1 MHLVLHGSRYA
12 MYTCVHIKHWT
23 CDRYLW
29 ALGLWIC
36 VEAKSTSMSS
46 VDSFSAEDELKKLS
60 QRLGC
65 KIGILSCT
73 YVIEYV
79 CWLCCM
85 IVQYALMHSHSRIC
99 KVLHV
104 SLWQPLQ
111 GLTRVLVLRSFC
123 GKNPFVLLHRLSQL
137 QWNPLRRSVLKL
149 MMQVMNNHHWFRN
162 PWWLSW
168 KKAAAEPADSV
179 SWIYM
184 EFSKRVAQIYSK
196 LIRRSPVQYGLKTF
210 NSGCSQS
217 RNHVAITFCSTRH
230 LPNSSLD

>member
-168 KKAAAEPADSV
+168 KKLLLNL
-179 SWIYM
+179 
-184 EFSKRVAQIYSK
+184 QILFLGYIWNSPK
-196 LIRRSPVQYGLKTF
+196 ELLKFIANWFDVPPSNMALRRSTQAAVKAETTSPSHSAAPGTCQT
-210 NSGCSQS
+210 
-217 RNHVAITFCSTRH
+217 VA
-230 LPNSSLD
+230 